1 MFNTESTAGSLTQR
15 NARGF
20 GLIIH
25 DTILSITN
33 TTKSTE
39 SIINYMNIYRSLIYI
54 SKALSDIRAKHKS
67 SSKKSR
73 SGSQFQD
80 SRAKRKHNQVSTVN
94 EKHASTSTVSCSGA
108 DRKMFHLGI
117 EIRLMKLNNCLCGD
131 CNASEELRINT
142 DIRLEKMVHENT

>member
-1 MFNTESTAGSLTQR
+1 MFNTESTAESLSRR

-20 GLIIH
+20 GLMIH

-54 SKALSDIRAKHKS
+54 SKTLSDIRAKHKS

-73 SGSQFQD
+73 SGSQSQD

-94 EKHASTSTVSCSGA
+94 EKHASTSSFLFWSRPNNVS
-108 DRKMFHLGI
+108 
-117 EIRLMKLNNCLCGD
+117 
-131 CNASEELRINT
+131 LR
-142 DIRLEKMVHENT
+142 H